1 MSSELAN
8 PQSIRDLRVRIAIG
22 AVRGAHVFDRTLLRS
37 PSPLP
42 PATLE
47 TNLMAHFATTYGFA
61 LVEVL
66 REVEARYPEF
76 AEELLHTVIDIGEN
90 GDDGRCEDIW
100 PDIEARIAQGGV
112 GTPAWDA
119 KHGLAATAQTQG
131 DHE

>member
-1 MSSELAN
+1 MSSEIAN
-8 PQSIRDLRVRIAIG
+8 PTTIRDLRVRIAIG

-37 PSPLP
+37 PSPMP

-100 PDIEARIAQGGV
+100 SDVEARIAEGGV

-119 KHGLAATAQTQG
+119 KHQIGVPA
-131 DHE
+131 DSESHP